1 MVRKATIKDV
11 AALAGV
17 STATVSHVINNTR
30 KVGDDTI
37 DRVMS
42 AIKELNY
49 YPNRLVGSLHGK
61 GTYTVGMVIP
71 NIANETFGKIAEKI
85 QMQLFDLGYNLIVCN
100 TAYDP
105 VTEEKALD
113 TLLTKKID
121 AVIAIPASQISDKLR
136 EIQSYDIP
144 VILVDRIFADMDTD
158 TVIVDNRFGEY
169 ELVNYLIRLGHRN
182 IGYVDRM
189 VEQSHSIAQREGY
202 FQALRE
208 NGIEPNPNYVIKANG
223 HFYKAGIDAAYSLM
237 QQSPEI
243 TAIAG
248 YYDLVA
254 FGVMRGLF
262 NLGYDVPGDVSLV
275 GYDNM
280 EFTEATYPSLTT
292 VMTPVDAIAEE
303 TCKILQFR
311 LDEKTDDDNKRS
323 AYQHIVLP
331 PKLIIRES
339 VSSRK
344 KTQRSC

>member
-17 STATVSHVINNTR
+17 STATVSHVINSTR
-30 KVGDDTI
+30 KVGDETI
-37 DRVMS
+37 DLVMS

-105 VTEEKALD
+105 VTEEKALE

-158 TVIVDNRFGEY
+158 TVIVDNRRGEY

-182 IGYVDRM
+182 IG
-189 VEQSHSIAQREGY
+189 
-202 FQALRE
+202 
-208 NGIEPNPNYVIKANG
+208 
-223 HFYKAGIDAAYSLM
+223 
-237 QQSPEI
+237 
-243 TAIAG
+243 
-248 YYDLVA
+248 
-254 FGVMRGLF
+254 
-262 NLGYDVPGDVSLV
+262 
-275 GYDNM
+275 
-280 EFTEATYPSLTT
+280 
-292 VMTPVDAIAEE
+292 
-303 TCKILQFR
+303 
-311 LDEKTDDDNKRS
+311 
-323 AYQHIVLP
+323 
-331 PKLIIRES
+331 
-339 VSSRK
+339 
-344 KTQRSC
+344 